1 MGKRRAK
8 NTDKDLIKKTARLL
22 KHERLD
28 AQQRD
33 LYSLHNRNIIKYKRL
48 RIHVEQRN
56 QST

>member
-1 MGKRRAK
+1 MWKRRAK

-33 LYSLHNRNIIKYKRL
+33 LYSLHNRK
-48 RIHVEQRN
+48 
-56 QST
+56 